1 MLYLGLIAFPLLV
14 FALLDLVIFSSS
26 GFVGQT
32 QSIGGFGQWN
42 FSSVLMDPSTLFTI
56 LIGAIVVVAI
66 LSGLSV
72 FGSGLNA
79 VSVETLLKVGAFM
92 AVFVILSATPI
103 AILISYGQLGQM
115 FVIFLSLM
123 YFAGVILSVRGGG

>member
-32 QSIGGFGQWN
+32 QSIGGFGQWSFGN
-42 FSSVLMDPSTLFTI
+42 IMLDPSTLLII
-56 LIGAIVVVAI
+56 LIGAIVAVAL
-66 LSGLSV
+66 LSGLAIW
-72 FGSGLNA
+72 NA
-79 VSVETLLKVGAFM
+79 TSTEALLKVGAFM
-92 AVFVILSATPI
+92 AVFVILSTTPI